1 MHVGEGGQGVE
12 LKTEIRKEKQIR
24 SENLPYEKFLKYG
37 PESLTESELLAIIL
51 RTGTKEKNAVQL
63 AEEILSL
70 SQTNRTGLLG
80 LYDLPIEKLMSVKGI
95 GEVKAVKIKCIA
107 QLAMRINTASAKKGL
122 VIHKPATIAD
132 YFMEK
137 LRHRKKE
144 CVVVVCLDANGQ
156 ILKEIDLSSG
166 SVNMS
171 LISPRD
177 VFLEALKSEAVNLI
191 LVHNHP
197 SGNPYPSECDI
208 RITQNIAQM
217 GTKLDIPLL
226 DHIIIGDNCYFSFR
240 EERYI

>member
-1 MHVGEGGQGVE
+1 MKKE
-12 LKTEIRKEKQIR
+12 KRKENGSH

-37 PESLTESELLAIIL
+37 PGSLTESELLAIIL
-51 RTGTKEKNAVQL
+51 RTGTKDKSAVQL

-80 LYDLPIEKLMSVKGI
+80 LYDLPVEKLMQVKGI

-107 QLAMRINTASAKKGL
+107 ELAMRINSASAKKGL
-122 VIHKPATIAD
+122 VVHKPSTIAD

-144 CVVVVCLDANGQ
+144 CVVVVCLDTNGQ
-156 ILKEIDLSSG
+156 IIKEIDLSSG

-177 VFLEALKSEAVNLI
+177 VFLEALRYEAVNLI

-197 SGNPYPSECDI
+197 SGNPSPSQCDI
-208 RITQNIAQM
+208 SITNSIAKM
-217 GTKLDIPLL
+217 GEELDMPLL

>member
-1 MHVGEGGQGVE
+1 M
-12 LKTEIRKEKQIR
+12 KREKKQKC

-51 RTGTKEKNAVQL
+51 RTGTKDKSALQL

-80 LYDLPIEKLMSVKGI
+80 LYDIPLKRLLEVKGI

-107 QLAMRINTASAKKGL
+107 ELAMRINSACARGGL
-122 VIHKPATIAD
+122 IVHKPSTVAQ

-144 CVVVVCLDANGQ
+144 CVVVACLDAKGQ
-156 ILKEIDLSSG
+156 LVKEVQLSSG

-177 VFLEALKSEAVNLI
+177 VFLEALRNEAVNIILI
-191 LVHNHP
+191 HNHP
-197 SGNPYPSECDI
+197 SGDPTPSNSDLN
-208 RITQNIAQM
+208 ITRHIAEM
-217 GTKLDIPLL
+217 GDKLDIPLL
-226 DHIIIGDNCYFSFR
+226 DHIIIGDNCYMSFK
-240 EERYI
+240 EQQFI